1 VSKVPVPGDFRV
13 QPEYGGIITRCDPPE
28 GAEEVARAALAVA
41 PAPALYARVDL
52 VMGNCGTLQVMELE
66 LIEPAFWLAQAPEA
80 GASFATAVVR
90 HVQRSSEE
98 PLADR

>member
-1 VSKVPVPGDFRV
+1 MPGEFRV
-13 QPEYGGIITRCDPPE
+13 QPEYGGIITRCDPPD
-28 GAEEVARAALAVA
+28 GAEEVARAALAAA

-52 VMGNCGTLQVMELE
+52 VTGNCGTLQVMELE

-80 GASFATAVVR
+80 GATFARAIVSAVE
-90 HVQRSSEE
+90 RSRKE